1 MQATQSS
8 TASGKTCRTEQFAAL
23 RYISRQMEVDADP
36 VQGASRRRFGP
47 PGLGAGEFDIA
58 HDAASLLA
66 VLSLYS
72 ELLARP
78 DLSWDEHL
86 EYAAQLK
93 LLTDQ
98 SWELVG
104 RFLRR
109 SRVKNGWEDER
120 QAAVA
125 SASVPAYARESLPCD
140 ENGVPVRRGPTR
152 ESGMR
157 VVVEGAAGWIAC

>member
-8 TASGKTCRTEQFAAL
+8 TASGKTGRQEQFAAL
-23 RYISRQMEVDADP
+23 RYISRQLEISADAGQDEDR
-36 VQGASRRRFGP
+36 GRGRP
-47 PGLGAGEFDIA
+47 PGTGGGGLDGFDIA
-58 HDAASLLA
+58 QDAASLLA

-93 LLTDQ
+93 VLTDR

-109 SRVKNGWEDER
+109 SRGEMRWMGER
-120 QAAVA
+120 AGLPAAVV
-125 SASVPAYARESLPCD
+125 SADVAGADVDGAGLPA
-140 ENGVPVRRGPTR
+140 RRGPTSER
-152 ESGMR
+152 GTR
-157 VVVEGAAGWIAC
+157 VMEGAAGWMAC